1 MKSIKVNLEDMP
13 DLQHVLLRGYST
25 YEDFISSL
33 VTSGLPKDKES
44 FITRIPDAYVLDD
57 WIALFAIADRYTS
70 MYSCTGSEIMAGVLD
85 VVHTDYL
92 LHYN

>member
-1 MKSIKVNLEDMP
+1 MKAIKVNLEDVP

-25 YEDFISSL
+25 YEDFMSSL

-44 FITRIPDAYVLDD
+44 FIARIPDVYVLDD
-57 WIALFAIADRYTS
+57 WIALFAIADRYTA
-70 MYSCTGSEIMAGVLD
+70 MYACTGSELMAGVLE

-92 LHYN
+92 LRCN